1 MLSALVATALT
12 GTPLAAIAHSPAGTV
27 VGVIERDNAVYRGI
41 PYAKHPVGALRWRAP
56 KPLQRWRDVYEAHAF
71 GPTCMQASPKGDAGV
86 GKEPPSEDCLTLN
99 IWTPP
104 GRRNLPVMVWVHG
117 GGYTSGSSSA
127 PLYDGGAL
135 ARRGVVVVTF
145 NYRLGRFGFFHH
157 PGLNQREGSNFG
169 LLDQQAVLRW
179 VRRNIASFGGDPKR
193 VTLFGNS
200 AGGES
205 ILFHMTSRATPGLFH
220 RAIVQ
225 SGLGGRA
232 LRRNTESIDRDR
244 AVTPLPSLRALS
256 AAEILAWGT
265 PSLYR
270 GFGPTM
276 DGVTVNEPI
285 EAAFGAERQA
295 AVPMIIGYNGFEF
308 PPALIGG
315 RAAAAAL
322 IGGDSERRDEGI
334 AAYGSIDAYEEQI
347 ASDILFRAPALRLAT
362 AHARAGCPTWAYA
375 FDVVSPAASA
385 RLRGAP
391 HASERAYVFHTLPHL
406 GWPTDT
412 RDTAIADVLSD
423 RWTEFAAT
431 GAPADQTAWPRSGPA
446 DVAPWLIAY
455 DPMRKFTP
463 MSAAW
468 RSHHGIK

>member
-1 MLSALVATALT
+1 MLSALVATALA
-12 GTPLAAIAHSPAGTV
+12 GTPLAATAHSPAGTV
-27 VGVIERDNAVYRGI
+27 AGTIERDIAVYRGI
-41 PYAKHPVGALRWRAP
+41 PYAKPPVGALRWRAP
-56 KPLQRWRDVYEAHAF
+56 KPLKPWRGVYEARAF
-71 GPTCMQASPKGDAGV
+71 GATCVQAPPKGDAGV

-99 IWTPP
+99 IWAPP

-117 GGYTSGSSSA
+117 GGYTSGSGSA
-127 PLYDGGAL
+127 PLYDGVAL
-135 ARRGVVVVTF
+135 ARRGAVVVTF

-157 PGLNQREGSNFG
+157 PGLDEREGSNFG

-205 ILFHMTSRATPGLFH
+205 ILFHMTSRASRGLFQ

-232 LRRNTESIDRDR
+232 LRSNAESIDSDR
-244 AVTPLPSLRALS
+244 ADTPLGSLRAS
-256 AAEILAWGT
+256 PATDILAWGT

-270 GFGPTM
+270 GFGPTI
-276 DGVTVNEPI
+276 DSVTVSEPI
-285 EAAFGAERQA
+285 EAAFGAGRQA

-322 IGGDSERRDEGI
+322 IGDDNTRRDEGI
-334 AAYGSIDAYEEQI
+334 AAYGSIDAYEEQM
-347 ASDILFRAPALRLAT
+347 ASDVLFRAPALRLAMT
-362 AHARAGCPTWAYA
+362 HARAGHPTWAYE
-375 FDVVSPAASA
+375 FDVVSPAAA
-385 RLRGAP
+385 TRLRGAP
-391 HASERAYVFHTLPHL
+391 HASERAYVFGTLPHL
-406 GWPTDT
+406 GWPTDQ
-412 RDTAIADVLSD
+412 RDAAIANTIGE

-431 GAPADQTAWPRSGPA
+431 GVPANRMAWPRSGSG
-446 DVAPWLIAY
+446 DLAPWLIAHN
-455 DPMRKFTP
+455 PTRKFTP

-468 RSHHGIK
+468 HRYHGLK